1 MSRKWIIILGICFS
15 ILACKKT
22 PKDQVILPINT
33 MKLAM
38 WDMMRADE
46 WFTQTSLKDTLYLRK
61 KENIQLYEQVFAIHG
76 TTRKQF
82 YNSYKYYETHPKE
95 FKELMDS
102 IYAFKEREKA
112 PPPPPPVKIPKSQR

>member
-1 MSRKWIIILGICFS
+1 MSRKWIIVLGICLIF
-15 ILACKKT
+15 LACKKT
-22 PKDQVILPINT
+22 PKDQEILPINA

-46 WFTQTSLKDTLYLRK
+46 WFTQTTLKDSLNLRK
-61 KENIQLYEQVFAIHG
+61 KENIQLYEQVFTIHG

-82 YNSYKYYETHPKE
+82 YNSYKYYE
-95 FKELMDS
+95 
-102 IYAFKEREKA
+102 EREKA

>member
-1 MSRKWIIILGICFS
+1 MSRKWIMVMVIAVLILG
-15 ILACKKT
+15 CKRT
-22 PKDQVILPINT
+22 PKDQEILPINT

-46 WFTQTSLKDTLYLRK
+46 WYTQTTLKDTLYLRK

-82 YNSYKYYETHPKE
+82 YNSYQYYETHPKE
-95 FKELMDS
+95 FKVLMDS
-102 IYAFKEREKA
+102 IYAYTERLKL

>member
-1 MSRKWIIILGICFS
+1 MIRKWIWIMGLAVLL
-15 ILACKKT
+15 LACKKK
-22 PKDQVILPINT
+22 PKDQEILPINT

-38 WDMMRADE
+38 WDMIRADE
-46 WFTQTSLKDTLYLRK
+46 WYTQTTLKDSLNKRK

-82 YNSYKYYETHPKE
+82 YNSYQYYETHPKA

-102 IYAFKEREKA
+102 MYAYTQREKA

>member
-1 MSRKWIIILGICFS
+1 MLMGIFMLL
-15 ILACKKT
+15 LACNKK
-22 PKDQVILPINT
+22 PKDQEILPINT

-46 WFTQTSLKDTLYLRK
+46 WYTQTTLKDSLNKRY

-82 YNSYKYYETHPKE
+82 YNSYQYYETHPKE

-102 IYAFKEREKA
+102 IYAFAQREKA

>member
-1 MSRKWIIILGICFS
+1 MSRKWIIVLGICLIF
-15 ILACKKT
+15 LACKKT
-22 PKDQVILPINT
+22 PKDQEILPINT

-46 WFTQTSLKDTLYLRK
+46 WFTQTTLKDSLNLRK

-102 IYAFKEREKA
+102 IYAYKEREKA

>member
-1 MSRKWIIILGICFS
+1 MSKNWIIILGICLLG
-15 ILACKKT
+15 IACKKT
-22 PKDQVILPINT
+22 PKDQEILPINT

-38 WDMMRADE
+38 WDMMKADE
-46 WFTQTSLKDTLYLRK
+46 WFTQTTFKDSLFKRK

-95 FKELMDS
+95 FKVLMDS
-102 IYAFKEREKA
+102 IYAFTEREKA

>member
-1 MSRKWIIILGICFS
+1 MSRKWIMVLVICLS
-15 ILACKKT
+15 VLACKKT

-38 WDMMRADE
+38 WDIMQADE
-46 WFTQTSLKDTLYLRK
+46 WYTQTTLKDSLNKRY

-102 IYAFKEREKA
+102 VYAFKERQKA

>member
-1 MSRKWIIILGICFS
+1 MSRKWIIVLGVCLFF
-15 ILACKKT
+15 LACKKT

-33 MKLAM
+33 MKQAM
-38 WDMMRADE
+38 WDIMRADE
-46 WFTQTSLKDTLYLRK
+46 WYTQTTLKDSLNLRK

-102 IYAFKEREKA
+102 IYVYKEREKA